1 MLRFRSFIPIVPAL
15 LFMILTSQF
24 SHAAVSISVEQSG
37 AVIGSN
43 LDGVAGIDLSISYDI
58 SMLSTP
64 TITKGPLVAKGMLVG
79 NTPSPGTIKIAVISV
94 PPLSGSGQIAAISF
108 ASNTGNGG
116 IRSISAS
123 VIDSKGSQIPVQT
136 FVGAAAATPATAADS
151 ILTLPINTPGIPY
164 SSTPA
169 ASAAAT
175 TSKATTQQ
183 SSTEGSTVAAIQ
195 TDTLKT
201 IPVKQVLDK
210 TNPLPQ
216 ESIPQHQPERLS
228 TGSTTIDSGV
238 KRLTEIRG
246 EVPGQQVVF
255 KSVADRF
262 KTYRGDKSLPIM
274 AALFSK
280 EISKL
285 ISQGPTAALS
295 DGKSGIRIVIDLPSQ
310 HANSPNFALD
320 NATILSVKKESG
332 ESRRWI
338 IEAMPEVST
347 WKATL
352 SIIAGKDSFE
362 YPLTV
367 APPLGSSVKTDQ
379 VGWELFLKESGSPR
393 KQTCDFNND
402 GVCDYIDEFIFVAN
416 HLARK

>member
-1 MLRFRSFIPIVPAL
+1 MFRFRSFIGIVQAL
-15 LFMILTSQF
+15 LFVILTSQL
-24 SHAAVSISVEQSG
+24 SNAAASITVEQSG

-43 LDGVAGIDLSISYDI
+43 LDGVAGIDLSISYDT

-94 PPLSGSGQIAAISF
+94 PALTGSGELAAISF

-116 IRSISAS
+116 IKAVSAFA
-123 VIDSKGSQIPVQT
+123 IDSKGAQIPVQT
-136 FVGAAAATPATAADS
+136 FVGAADS
-151 ILTLPINTPGIPY
+151 TITLPINTPGIPF

-169 ASAAAT
+169 TSAVAT
-175 TSKATTQQ
+175 TSKTSTTQ
-183 SSTEGSTVAAIQ
+183 SSTKGSTAATIQ

-201 IPVKQVLDK
+201 IPVQPVLDK
-210 TNPLPQ
+210 TNPLPL
-216 ESIPQHQPERLS
+216 ENIPQNQPEQPSAES
-228 TGSTTIDSGV
+228 TAINPGAKTV
-238 KRLTEIRG
+238 TEIRV
-246 EVPGQQVVF
+246 EEPGQQVVF
-255 KSVADRF
+255 KSVVDRF

-280 EISKL
+280 EISKF
-285 ISQGPTAALS
+285 IRQGPTAALS
-295 DGKSGIRIVIDLPSQ
+295 DGKSGIRIVINLPSQ
-310 HANSPNFALD
+310 NANSPNFALE
-320 NATILSVKKESG
+320 NATILSVKKDKG

-347 WKATL
+347 WKATM

-367 APPLGSSVKTDQ
+367 SPPLDSSIRTDQ
-379 VGWELFLKESGSPR
+379 AGWELFLKEPSSPG
-393 KQTCDFNND
+393 KQKCDFNND

-416 HLARK
+416 HLART